1 MEYGSV
7 RIATEAHPEI
17 EYELRL
23 RAKELEEHRKE
34 ALEATPV
41 GIMRAA
47 V

>member
-23 RAKELEEHRKE
+23 RAQELEVHRK
-34 ALEATPV
+34 ALETTPA